1 MRKSYQAWET
11 VVVILM
17 EYISRL
23 TTMVSFIYTS
33 ADAELDFITAV
44 LVRPVMFSLVTNN
57 MSSYVSVLTGSMLSI
72 SI

>member
-1 MRKSYQAWET
+1 
-11 VVVILM
+11 
-17 EYISRL
+17 
-23 TTMVSFIYTS
+23 MVSFIYTS

>member
-33 ADAELDFITAV
+33 ADAELDFVTAV

-57 MSSYVSVLTGSMLSI
+57 MSSYISVLTGSMLSI

>member
-57 MSSYVSVLTGSMLSI
+57 MSSYISVLTGSMLSI